1 MTSRDDTCPPVKADF
16 DFGWKRWKAVPELAK
31 KVLEHQKGDVL
42 DIGCATCQLARFL
55 RDNGWKGKY
64 TGVDVERYDGYEYPE
79 GIEHMV
85 GDALAIELPQADT
98 VVLYD
103 ILEHT
108 RDPVGLLTKAIRASR
123 HNVLISVPLRNE
135 EMWAL
140 GVVEPHQLDK
150 THVHCGFTEEE
161 FAKIVSASGG
171 EIVTTQYL
179 GRVSATIGVNL
190 WRGWFAKKMAYAM
203 DKLFSSREY
212 HCGLWCEVVRSS
224 R

>member
-1 MTSRDDTCPPVKADF
+1 MTSRDGSCGYVKTDF
-16 DFGWKRWKAVPELAK
+16 DFGWKRWKSVPELAR

-42 DIGCATCQLARFL
+42 DIGCATCQLSTFL
-55 RDNGWKGKY
+55 RDNGWKGRY
-64 TGVDVERYDGYEYPE
+64 TGVDVKRYEGYAYPE
-79 GIEHMV
+79 GVELLV
-85 GDALAIELPQADT
+85 GDALDLELPQADT

-108 RDPVGLLTKAIRASR
+108 RDPVGLLSKAVRVSR
-123 HNVLISVPLRNE
+123 HNVLVSVPLRNE

-140 GVVEPHQLDK
+140 GVVEPHQLDR
-150 THVHCGFTEEE
+150 THMHCGFTEVELRN
-161 FAKIVSASGG
+161 IVSASGG
-171 EIVTTQYL
+171 QVVRLEYL

-203 DKLFSSREY
+203 DRIFSSREY
-212 HCGLWCEVVRSS
+212 HCGIWCEVVRSS